1 MPTPTATHTS
11 QAPQR
16 PQHGPPKAAVA
27 LASAPAQA
35 PAIRVAAPALAA
47 PPAAATPWA
56 SVRNPSPQIVQQ
68 QYVDLRLEEMEANR
82 KPGRKAALQVI
93 EQYLLDKLDPLKK
106 HKKIP
111 FKQLMRVY
119 EAVERNLQ
127 SADLTINFE
136 ADTWFTNENPF
147 DTYTQMYERAVKGGQ
162 MVLRSTGMNNAD
174 ARAEVDNQITFPDT
188 WQNAHS
194 AAQRGLAPGRQ
205 GADRIMRQM
214 DTGKLV
220 PKPGER
226 NAYHAGNQNFNPQTK
241 QIFLGLNYGRRPH
254 GSAMNFGR
262 SYFVFKSFLKS
273 RCLFYAGDTFMQ
285 RGQGTHAGG
294 LQFSYDNLGA
304 LLGGEQP
311 GALLFRADILKS
323 CYEGQALTDPM
334 DTGMCK
340 FYLLEAHH
348 FGELNFRDYAEYM
361 VISPTAVS
369 DKNVWPQIVENA
381 RKFASRQGIKL
392 YQTA

>member
-1 MPTPTATHTS
+1 LP
-11 QAPQR
+11 
-16 PQHGPPKAAVA
+16 
-27 LASAPAQA
+27 LSAPAT
-35 PAIRVAAPALAA
+35 
-47 PPAAATPWA
+47 PAASWA
-56 SVRNPSPQIVQQ
+56 SARNPTASIVQE
-68 QYVDLRLEEMEANR
+68 QYTDLRLQEMEANR

-93 EQYLLDKLDPLKK
+93 EQYLLEKLDPQKK

-119 EAVERNLQ
+119 EAIERNLQ
-127 SADLTINFE
+127 SADLTINLE
-136 ADTWFTNENPF
+136 ADTWFTNANPF

-162 MVLRSTGMNNAD
+162 MVLRSTGMNSAE
-174 ARAEVDNQITFPDT
+174 ARAEVDNQITFPES
-188 WQNAHS
+188 WQNQQS
-194 AAQRGLAPGRQ
+194 GPQRGLRPGRQ

-220 PKPGER
+220 PKAGEK
-226 NAYHAGNQNFNPQTK
+226 NAYLPANKNFNPHTK

-254 GSAMNFGR
+254 ASAMNFGR
-262 SYFVFKSFLKS
+262 SYLVFKGFLKT

-304 LLGGEQP
+304 ILGGEQP
-311 GALLFRADILKS
+311 GHTLFRADILKS
-323 CYEGQALTDPM
+323 CYEGQAQSDPM

-348 FGELNFRDYAEYM
+348 FGELNFREHAEYL
-361 VISPTAVS
+361 VISPNGIS
-369 DKNVWPQIVENA
+369 DMSLWPQIVENA
-381 RKFASRQGIKL
+381 RKFAERQGIRL
-392 YQTA
+392 YQTS